1 MFCDCYD
8 YMETRPKVRASK
20 QASNVNL
27 LTQAKRTSIVWQTSE
42 VLPVKHNPCLS
53 VWPSHKM
60 SFKEAFFACYK
71 ENMFLKLDKSNM
83 CLSSNFYRGSQKHK
97 QLLDKSRLTNEK
109 YIEQKPKESTI
120 KTPTTSAPT
129 N

>member
-1 MFCDCYD
+1 
-8 YMETRPKVRASK
+8 METRPKVRASK

-42 VLPVKHNPCLS
+42 VLPVKHNPCLP
-53 VWPSHKM
+53 VCQ
-60 SFKEAFFACYK
+60 EAFFACYK